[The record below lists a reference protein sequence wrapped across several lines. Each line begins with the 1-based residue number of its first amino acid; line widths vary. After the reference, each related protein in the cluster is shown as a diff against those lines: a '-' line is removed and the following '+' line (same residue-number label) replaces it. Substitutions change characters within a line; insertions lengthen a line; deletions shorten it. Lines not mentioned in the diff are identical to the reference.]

1 MATTTLEVVKVEL
14 DNGMKIECK
23 PLKIRN
29 LRKFMDKIGELKD
42 VADDN
47 DKSVDILLECCQIAL
62 SQYTS
67 EGFSVDALEDL
78 LDLPT
83 MYRIIE
89 GASGIVLDEE
99 TDSPN

>member
-47 DKSVDILLECCQIAL
+47 DKSVDILLECSQIAL
-62 SQYTS
+62 SQYTK
-67 EGFSVDALEDL
+67 EGFSLEEL
-78 LDLPT
+78 ELPT

-99 TDSPN
+99 SDSPN